1 MSEKYFKLDY
11 GTTTGVDLVAFRQEL
26 ELTQAQMALF
36 LNVSR
41 PTYINKIERS
51 DEVIARLLNADQ
63 RHTLRVLLNA
73 DGMSLWLDYLSISF
87 KMRTAEWLVKT
98 LLQSGYDL
106 FIQRDGGRFGYSIT
120 YAFAG
125 QAFITVYG
133 KKDAPESLIT
143 VSGQGIR
150 ILENMLMQQDRN
162 IFDFLSLALDNG
174 GHVTRID
181 YAFNDMERIFNI
193 FDLYKIVEAKRYTQK
208 FRSEPTFIGNGQSGG
223 ATMYFGS
230 RSGQVFFRFYE
241 KDKEQA
247 TKRHIPHEEIGI
259 KNRYEIELKQ
269 DRAQTLAQHLV
280 EKRKVGPELFAYFQ
294 EYVRFYDV
302 PVDKMAQK
310 EIDKLQQWA
319 PWRAF
324 LQQASVVE
332 YVAQPVDL
340 SMARSL
346 DWFITQVAP
355 TLKALILYFGQET
368 IDEIIDDAE
377 LSPRQKK
384 LLSVAEKVNL
394 PF

>member
-11 GTTTGVDLVAFRQEL
+11 EVTRGIDLVAFRKEL
-26 ELTQAQMALF
+26 DLSQVQMALF

-41 PTYINKIERS
+41 STYIKKIEAS
-51 DEVIARLLNADQ
+51 DEVIATLLNADQ
-63 RHTLRVLLNA
+63 RHTIRVLLNA

-208 FRSEPTFIGNGQSGG
+208 FRSEPTFIGNGQSG
-223 ATMYFGS
+223 
-230 RSGQVFFRFYE
+230 
-241 KDKEQA
+241 
-247 TKRHIPHEEIGI
+247 
-259 KNRYEIELKQ
+259 
-269 DRAQTLAQHLV
+269 
-280 EKRKVGPELFAYFQ
+280 
-294 EYVRFYDV
+294 
-302 PVDKMAQK
+302 
-310 EIDKLQQWA
+310 
-319 PWRAF
+319 
-324 LQQASVVE
+324 
-332 YVAQPVDL
+332 
-340 SMARSL
+340 
-346 DWFITQVAP
+346 
-355 TLKALILYFGQET
+355 
-368 IDEIIDDAE
+368 
-377 LSPRQKK
+377 
-384 LLSVAEKVNL
+384 
-394 PF
+394 

>member
-1 MSEKYFKLDY
+1 MSERYFKLTDQ
-11 GTTTGVDLVAFRQEL
+11 TTGTDLVEFRREL
-26 ELTQAQMALF
+26 ALSQVQMALF

-41 PTYINKIERS
+41 STYIKKIEAS
-51 DEVIARLLNADQ
+51 DETLMTLLNPDQ
-63 RHTLRVLLNA
+63 RHTLKVLLTA
-73 DGMSLWLDYLSISF
+73 GGMTLWLDYLSISF
-87 KMRTAEWLVKT
+87 KMRTAEWLVDT

-106 FIQRDGGRFGYSIT
+106 FIQRDGGRFGYSVT

-125 QAFITVYG
+125 QSLITVYG

-150 ILENMLMQQDRN
+150 ILENLLMQQGRN
-162 IFDFLSLALDNG
+162 IFDFLSLALDHG

-181 YAFNDMERIFNI
+181 FAFNDMDRIFNI
-193 FDLYKIVEAKRYTQK
+193 FDLYKIVEEKHYTQK

-223 ATMYFGS
+223 ATIYFGS

-247 TKRHIPHEEIGI
+247 TKRHVPHEEIAI

-269 DRAQTLAQHLV
+269 ERAQALARHFVQTHQ
-280 EKRKVGPELFAYFQ
+280 VGPELFAYFQ

-302 PVDKMAQK
+302 PVDKLTKK
-310 EIDKLQQWA
+310 EIEKLQQWA

-324 LQQASVVE
+324 LQKASVVD
-332 YVAQPVDL
+332 YSAQPVDL

-346 DWFITQVAP
+346 DWFISQVAP
-355 TLKALILYFGQET
+355 TLKALIQYFGQET
-368 IDEIIDDAE
+368 IDEIIENAE
-377 LSPRQKK
+377 LSQRQEK
-384 LLSVAEKVNL
+384 LIAVAEKVNL